1 MLLVLGY
8 GKAVAAL
15 LILPPHREI
24 SALYLYRPPVQDED
38 VVDAGVQQVAV
49 VRRFVADLN
58 LPVEVVMVPICREE
72 SGLARSSRNVYLSPA
87 EREAALVLSRSLR
100 KAKAAFDGG
109 ERSAERLKEITR
121 AELATEPLARV
132 DYVDLYTFPAL
143 QPVAEVTETSLL
155 AIAVYIGK
163 TRLIDN
169 VIFTPSAEKG
179 AAK

>member
-1 MLLVLGY
+1 MNLTRADRAFFGQ
-8 GKAVAAL
+8 K
-15 LILPPHREI
+15 
-24 SALYLYRPPVQDED
+24 
-38 VVDAGVQQVAV
+38 DAQQVAV
-49 VRRFVADLN
+49 VRRLVADLN

-87 EREAALVLSRSLR
+87 EREAALVLSRSLH

-121 AELATEPLARV
+121 AELATESLARV

-169 VIFTPSAEKG
+169 VIFTSSAEKG

>member
-1 MLLVLGY
+1 M
-8 GKAVAAL
+8 
-15 LILPPHREI
+15 
-24 SALYLYRPPVQDED
+24 
-38 VVDAGVQQVAV
+38 
-49 VRRFVADLN
+49 
-58 LPVEVVMVPICREE
+58 
-72 SGLARSSRNVYLSPA
+72 
-87 EREAALVLSRSLR
+87 LSRSLR

-109 ERSAERLKEITR
+109 ERSAEQLKEIAR

-169 VIFTPSAEKG
+169 VIFTSSAEKG